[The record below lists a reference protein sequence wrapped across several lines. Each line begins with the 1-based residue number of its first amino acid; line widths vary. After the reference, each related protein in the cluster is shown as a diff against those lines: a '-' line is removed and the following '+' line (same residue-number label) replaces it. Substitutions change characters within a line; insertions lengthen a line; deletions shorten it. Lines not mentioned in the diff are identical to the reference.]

1 MAGTAAALTL
11 VREHKALEREAMP
24 QCPECSA
31 EVNVDDGLQV
41 NEILQ
46 CAECGSEL
54 EVMMLAPVGLALA
67 PAVEEDWGQ

>member
-1 MAGTAAALTL
+1 
-11 VREHKALEREAMP
+11 MP

-31 EVNVDDGLQV
+31 EVSVSDGLQV

-54 EVMMLAPVGLALA
+54 EVMMLSPVGLALA

>member
-1 MAGTAAALTL
+1 
-11 VREHKALEREAMP
+11 MP

>member
-1 MAGTAAALTL
+1 L
-11 VREHKALEREAMP
+11 KREAMP

-31 EVNVDDGLQV
+31 EVNVDDELQV

-54 EVMMLAPVGLALA
+54 EVMMLSPVGLALA